1 MAANQKLT
9 RYEDELKYEIY
20 GSPCIKAQDL
30 FCDIRKEIKN
40 ESQMM
45 TGMITV
51 KQYSKSIRNK

>member
-1 MAANQKLT
+1 MAANNFI

-30 FCDIRKEIKN
+30 FFDIRKEIKN

-51 KQYSKSIRNK
+51 KQYSKSLRNK